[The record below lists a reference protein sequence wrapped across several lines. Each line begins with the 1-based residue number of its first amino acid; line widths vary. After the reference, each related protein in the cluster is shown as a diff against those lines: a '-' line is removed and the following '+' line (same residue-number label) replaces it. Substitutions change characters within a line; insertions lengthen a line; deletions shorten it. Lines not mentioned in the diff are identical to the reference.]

1 MSSIISDSLDFKWD
15 TEHLNCGTEER
26 PAQVIYS
33 QPQPVYYP
41 QPQQPVV
48 INSNSKNENPII
60 NLIRFIV
67 VLAFIGLIVY
77 FICGGNPDVL
87 VSYINSFVHKISE
100 VLGNVQI

>member
-26 PAQVIYS
+26 TPQVVYS
-33 QPQPVYYP
+33 QQPPVYYS

-60 NLIRFIV
+60 NLVRFIV

-87 VSYINSFVHKISE
+87 VSYVNSFVHKISE